1 MKKSLLAAALAV
13 LAAQPS
19 HALFGFGVSYGRNFS
34 SVSSAT
40 DVVGTAE
47 LPAYLVDYADANNIN
62 AGTLTIARDEV
73 SGLQQLGLKTWLDLP
88 LLPIEFEAA
97 ANVAWGSYPS
107 MVMFTGDNSGAGNDL
122 VINTG
127 VDAPF
132 PVPGLKSGE
141 TPYFSSILDASVRY
155 PFLKLPPL
163 SPLKPFKLYVGGGVS
178 WFYSSKV
185 VSKDDVTEI
194 FNVSG
199 GGVEKSSA
207 EAYLSKKLEDDFYE
221 STFGGHLLLGAQ
233 FKVPVLPIAIFA
245 DGKWYINAASSDA
258 ASKYPFAVSVGAGFA
273 L

>member
-1 MKKSLLAAALAV
+1 MKKTILVAVLAV

-34 SVSSAT
+34 SVSSSE

-47 LPAYLVDYADANNIN
+47 LPAYLADYAEANNIN

-97 ANVAWGSYPS
+97 ANVAWGSYS
-107 MVMFTGDNSGAGNDL
+107 SAVMFNDAIPNTNDL

-127 VDAPF
+127 IDAPF

-141 TPYFSSILDASVRY
+141 TPYFSSILDASIRY

-185 VSKDDVTEI
+185 ISKDDVTEM

-199 GGVEKSSA
+199 GGVDKATAQA
-207 EAYLSKKLEDDFYE
+207 ELAKKIEDDFYE
-221 STFGGHLLLGAQ
+221 STIGGHVLVGAQ

>member
-1 MKKSLLAAALAV
+1 MKKSLLAATLAV

-19 HALFGFGVSYGRNFS
+19 HALFGFGASYGRNFS
-34 SVSSAT
+34 SVSSAH
-40 DVVGTAE
+40 DVVGSAE
-47 LPAYLVDYADANNIN
+47 LPTYLDEYSENNG
-62 AGTLTIARDEV
+62 GTLAIDRGEV

-107 MVMFTGDNSGAGNDL
+107 TVRFTDGRGSANDL
-122 VINTG
+122 VVNTG
-127 VDAPF
+127 FDAPF

-163 SPLKPFKLYVGGGVS
+163 SPFKPFKLYVGGGVS

-185 VSKDDVTEI
+185 VSKDDVTDI

-199 GGVEKSSA
+199 GDVDKATAQSELG
-207 EAYLSKKLEDDFYE
+207 KKIKNNFYE
-221 STFGGHLLLGAQ
+221 STFGGHVLLGAQ
-233 FKVPVLPIAIFA
+233 FKVPVLPIAVFA

-258 ASKYPFAVSVGAGFA
+258 ASKYPFAVSAGVGFA

>member
-1 MKKSLLAAALAV
+1 MKKSLLAAVLAV

-73 SGLQQLGLKTWLDLP
+73 SGLQQLGLKAWLDLP
-88 LLPIEFEAA
+88 LLPIEFEGA
-97 ANVAWGSYPS
+97 ANVAWGSYGS
-107 MVMFTGDNSGAGNDL
+107 LVMFTGDNNGAGNDL

-127 VDAPF
+127 FDAPF

-141 TPYFSSILDASVRY
+141 TPYFSSILDASIRY

-163 SPLKPFKLYVGGGVS
+163 SPLKPFKIYVGGGVS

-185 VSKDDVTEI
+185 ISKDEVTDI

-199 GGVEKSSA
+199 GGVDKAAAQA
-207 EAYLSKKLEDDFYE
+207 ELTKKIKDNFYE
-221 STFGGHLLLGAQ
+221 STIGGHVLLGAQ
-233 FKVPVLPIAIFA
+233 FKLPVLPIALFA
-245 DGKWYINAASSDA
+245 DGKWYFNAAPSSA
-258 ASKYPFAVSVGAGFA
+258 ASNYPLAISAGVGLA